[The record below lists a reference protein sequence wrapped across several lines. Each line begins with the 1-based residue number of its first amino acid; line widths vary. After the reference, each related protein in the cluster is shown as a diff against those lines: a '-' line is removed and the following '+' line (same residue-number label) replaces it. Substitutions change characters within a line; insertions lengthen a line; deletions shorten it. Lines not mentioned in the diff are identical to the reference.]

1 MEERISLRE
10 YGRRKGVSDTSVR
23 KAIAAGYIVNGVDR
37 TDPKK
42 PKIIPSIADAE
53 WSSNRSTSHERT
65 TRTGQKNI
73 ADIVPDHIAETSNVV
88 GATSEMVK
96 ASDNTRAAAQKVQ
109 AVLKAKM
116 MELEYKE
123 KLGELVSK
131 QAVYKSLYGI
141 GQEIRGK
148 LMTIPDRHID
158 DIMASKSRN
167 EAHLLLTNAIA
178 DVLEAMT
185 NVETLKIN

>member
-23 KAIAAGYIVNGVDR
+23 KAIAAGYIVKGLDKS
-37 TDPKK
+37 DPKK

-53 WSSNRSTSHERT
+53 WAENRSTNYERT
-65 TRTGQKNI
+65 TRSGQPNI
-73 ADIVPDHIAETSNVV
+73 KTDNTNHVAETSNVV
-88 GATSEMVK
+88 GSS
-96 ASDNTRAAAQKVQ
+96 SDISKVADGTRAAAQKVQ

-131 QAVYKSLYGI
+131 QAVYRALYGI

-148 LMTIPDRHID
+148 LMAIPDRNID
-158 DIMASKSRN
+158 DIMASKTRN

-185 NVETLKIN
+185 DVNNLKIN

>member
-23 KAIAAGYIVNGVDR
+23 KAIAAGYIVQGVDR

-42 PKIIPSIADAE
+42 PKIIPSVADAE
-53 WSSNRSTSHERT
+53 WSSNRSTSYERT

-88 GATSEMVK
+88 GTTSEMVK

-109 AVLKAKM
+109 AVLNQAYQILLVFNGLKVKNVGAGN
-116 MELEYKE
+116 EHVL
-123 KLGELVSK
+123 LG
-131 QAVYKSLYGI
+131 
-141 GQEIRGK
+141 
-148 LMTIPDRHID
+148 
-158 DIMASKSRN
+158 
-167 EAHLLLTNAIA
+167 
-178 DVLEAMT
+178 
-185 NVETLKIN
+185 